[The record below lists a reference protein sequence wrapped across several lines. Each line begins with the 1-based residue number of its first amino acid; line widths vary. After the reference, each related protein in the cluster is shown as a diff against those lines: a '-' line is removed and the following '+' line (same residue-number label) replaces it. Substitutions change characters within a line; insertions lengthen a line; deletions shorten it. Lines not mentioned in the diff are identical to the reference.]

1 MALVTPRGVPGALAL
16 GPGQLF
22 IAALGTTEP
31 TDLTTAWSAVS
42 ANWVM
47 LGYTDDAS
55 EFHYEPATDDVEV
68 AEELD
73 PISTQ
78 TTGRTATIAFAL
90 AQLTATNLKRAMNG
104 GTITTG
110 AGIVTFEPPDLGT
123 EVRVMIGW
131 EAEDSTERWVYRQC
145 YQQGDITITRGKG
158 AVKALI
164 PCEFRLEK
172 PVTGLKLFKTIMAS
186 SNRS

>member
-1 MALVTPRGVPGALAL
+1 
-16 GPGQLF
+16 
-22 IAALGTTEP
+22 
-31 TDLTTAWSAVS
+31 
-42 ANWVM
+42 M

-55 EFHYEPATDDVEV
+55 EFHYVPSTDDVEV

-78 TTGRTATIAFAL
+78 TTGRSSTLSFSL
-90 AQLTATNLKRAMNG
+90 AQMTATNLKRAMNG

-123 EVRVMIGW
+123 EVRVMLGF
-131 EAEDSTERWVYRQC
+131 ESEDSQERWVYRQC

-164 PCEFRLEK
+164 PAEFRLEK
-172 PVTGLKLFKTIMAS
+172 PVTGLKLFKAIMAS

>member
-1 MALVTPRGVPGALAL
+1 MALVTPRGTPGALAL

-47 LGYTDDAS
+47 LGYTDSAS
-55 EFHYEPATDDVEV
+55 EFHYTPSTEDVEV

-78 TTGRTATIAFAL
+78 TTGRVSTISFAL

-104 GTITTG
+104 GTITGG

-123 EVRVMIGW
+123 EIRVMLGF
-131 EAEDSTERWVYRQC
+131 ESEDSQERWVYRQC

-158 AVKALI
+158 AAKALI
-164 PCEFRLEK
+164 SAEFKLEK
-172 PVTGLKLFKTIMAS
+172 PATGLKLFKAIMAS
-186 SNRS
+186 ANRA